1 MPFGIS
7 ESAIAKAYGPTDL
20 SGVYKSLQA
29 GINKIA
35 KEEQLYRQ
43 QNLKD
48 YMQVSSKLAET
59 SKGARSEDTP
69 EILNHI
75 NNWKTYTK
83 LRDAEPNL
91 IQKDP
96 KKWQEYQSKIDDE
109 YASAI
114 NLSKESNEFKTEY
127 KNFGQEITNNAHRYK
142 GDAIAT
148 WDKVNKMPL
157 SEIKKQ
163 GLDSREKYLSLTPE
177 IEKVYDA
184 FDKSATARAEKLGK
198 VETKGTG
205 LETRERQIKYKNVP
219 EYGTY
224 VDLAQNTLSKFGK
237 DVRGKQNYAY
247 TILDNADDFDKQ
259 VKQFKDNMESASPDM
274 LEAMHISKDM
284 SKDLYITKRLMD
296 EIKDGKPVQSVAN
309 QYLAMKKFNEQFRGV
324 SVDDQGFKIK
334 DEVQKAKLGKKMSFE
349 NSMDTWRS
357 KLKEKGFGTPETF
370 DVSPVFNTISSGGET
385 GQKQTK
391 ELISTLNNSP
401 LIDANT
407 TMITTGKNIVG
418 TKNDKYGNY
427 TNSDKVLNALKKTQK
442 NVNLTDTKS
451 VANAMN
457 EQNLTSGL
465 LNVNINPRSIESGKV
480 LAFSWYDDKSGLT
493 KTAFLD
499 TQDTESANQLNK
511 LIKKKIDTRKQLAAA
526 AAGLMSDVEGA
537 FNDIK

>member
-7 ESAIAKAYGPTDL
+7 ESSIAKAYGPMDL

-224 VDLAQNTLSKFGK
+224 VDLAQNILSKFGK

-247 TILDNADDFDKQ
+247 TILENADDFDNQ
-259 VKQFKDNMESASPDM
+259 VKQFKDNMESASPDL

-284 SKDLYITKRLMD
+284 SKDLYITRRLND
-296 EIKDGKPVQSVAN
+296 EIKAGKPVQSVAN
-309 QYLAMKKFNEQFRGV
+309 QYLAMKKFNEHFRGV
-324 SVDDQGFKIK
+324 STDDQGFKIK
-334 DEVQKAKLGKKMSFE
+334 DEVQKAKLSKKMSFE
-349 NSMDTWRS
+349 NSMDLWRS

-370 DVSPVFNTISSGGET
+370 DIKPIFNTISIGGET

-401 LIDANT
+401 LIDANS
-407 TMITTGKNIVG
+407 TMISTSKITT
-418 TKNDKYGNY
+418 DKYNNY
-427 TNSDKVLNALKKTQK
+427 TNSDKVLNALKKTQT
-442 NVNLTDTKS
+442 NVKLTDPKS
-451 VANAMN
+451 VSDAMN
-457 EQNLTSGL
+457 QQNLASGL
-465 LNVNINPRSIESGKV
+465 LNVNINPRSVESGKV
-480 LAFSWYDDKSGLT
+480 LAFSWYDDKNGVT
-493 KTAFLD
+493 KTAYLD
-499 TQDTESANQLNK
+499 TQDPESAGQLNK
-511 LIKKKIDTRKQLAAA
+511 LIKKKIDTKKQLAAA
-526 AAGLMSDVEGA
+526 AAGLMSDVDGA